1 MSIFSKAL
9 RMGEGKRLRELEQL
23 AVAVNAL
30 EPEVEKLSD
39 EELAARTPWFRERL
53 AAGETLD
60 DIEAEAYA
68 TVREAAQR
76 ILGQRHYDVQVI
88 GGGALHRGMIAEMK
102 TGEGKTLAST
112 MPAYLNA
119 LGGGGVHIVT
129 VNDYLA
135 SRDADWM
142 GNIHRFLGLEVG
154 TIQAW
159 MTPEE
164 RRPAYEADIT
174 HGTNNEFGFDYLRD
188 NMTMTPEHMVQ
199 KGHAFAIVDEVDSIL
214 IDEARTPLI
223 ISGRVGETGK
233 WYTEFARIASRLR
246 IDDDYEVDEK
256 KRQVITTEEG
266 VTRVEEILGVENMY
280 DFANVDFIHHLD
292 VALKAK
298 TLYQKDVDY
307 MIRGGEVMIVDEF
320 TGRVL
325 EGRRYSE
332 GLHQAIEA
340 KEGVRIKE
348 ENQTLATITLQNYF
362 RMYEKLSGM
371 TGTAI
376 TEEGEFVEIY
386 GLDVAVIPPNRPIAR
401 LDEGDVVY
409 VDENNKFAAL
419 ADDIEERF
427 AAGQPV
433 LVGTTS
439 IEKSERVADTLKRRG
454 ITFEVL
460 NAKQHEREAHIVA
473 QAGMPGAITVAT
485 NMAGRGVD
493 IQLGGNPDELAKD
506 AMRKKDLSPDDAEYE
521 EEFAAAL
528 AEFNAQTS
536 IDKQRVIDAGGL
548 YVLGTERHESR
559 RIDNQLRGRSGRQG
573 DPGESRFYLSLEDD
587 LMRRFANERVAS
599 IMSRLKIPP
608 DVPIEAKMVT
618 KSIERAQTQVES
630 QNFEIRKNV
639 LQYDE
644 VMNTQRRIIYQWRN
658 QILHADHTEALLQE
672 WRDDVVED
680 TVRDITDDV
689 DVSEWDWDELSARM
703 GELYPT
709 KLGRESFENPGDLV
723 PEELVDAYVA
733 EAADA
738 YEAREADLTED
749 VMRSLE
755 RTVVLSV
762 IDNKWREHLAEMDYL
777 RSGIGLR
784 AMGQRDPLVEYQRE
798 GFTFFEDLVHTTK
811 ADSIRYMFHVEVAR
825 RDEQPKAQSITTSS
839 AKGDG
844 TTQRQVKREGDKIGR
859 NDPCPCGSGKKYK
872 RCHGAPGAE
881 PLPA

>member
-9 RMGEGKRLRELEQL
+9 RMGEGKRIRELEQL

-30 EPEVEKLSD
+30 EPEVETLSD

-68 TVREAAQR
+68 TVREAAKR
-76 ILGQRHYDVQVI
+76 VLGQRHYDVQVM

-135 SRDADWM
+135 SRDAEWM
-142 GNIHRFLGLEVG
+142 GDVQRFLGLDVG

-164 RRPAYEADIT
+164 RRPGYEADIT

-199 KGHAFAIVDEVDSIL
+199 RGHAFSIVDEVDSIL
-214 IDEARTPLI
+214 VDEARTPLI

-246 IDDDYEVDEK
+246 VDDHYEVDEK

-266 VTRVEEILGVENMY
+266 VTSVEEILGVENMY

-340 KEGVRIKE
+340 KEGVKIKE

-386 GLDVAVIPPNRPIAR
+386 GLEVAVIPPNRPIAR
-401 LDEGDVVY
+401 ADEGDVVY
-409 VDENNKFAAL
+409 IDEDNKFAAL

-439 IEKSERVADTLKRRG
+439 IEKSELVADTLKRRG
-454 ITFEVL
+454 IAFEVL

-473 QAGMPGAITVAT
+473 QAGMPGAVTVAT

-506 AMRKKDLSPDDAEYE
+506 AMRKKDVAPDDPDYDDA
-521 EEFAAAL
+521 FAIAV
-528 AEFNAQTS
+528 AEFTERTAA
-536 IDKQRVIDAGGL
+536 DKKRVIDAGGL

-573 DPGESRFYLSLEDD
+573 DPGESRFYLSLQDD

-608 DVPIEAKMVT
+608 DVPIEAKMVS

-639 LQYDE
+639 LKYDE
-644 VMNTQRRIIYQWRN
+644 VMNTQRRIIYEWRN
-658 QILHADHTEALLQE
+658 QILHGDHTEDLLAE
-672 WRDDVVED
+672 WRDEVVEAV
-680 TVRDITDDV
+680 VRDMTNGIDST
-689 DVSEWDWDELSARM
+689 EWDWDELSTLM
-703 GELYPT
+703 TELYPT
-709 KLGRESFENPGDLV
+709 KLGPEQFEDPRDINA
-723 PEELVDAYVA
+723 EEVVDAYVA
-733 EAADA
+733 EAAGA
-738 YEAREADLTED
+738 YEAREAELSEAL
-749 VMRSLE
+749 MRSLE

-798 GFTFFEDLVHTTK
+798 GFNFFEDLVHTTK
-811 ADSIRYMFHVEVAR
+811 ADSIRYMFHVEVAQR
-825 RDEQPKAQSITTSS
+825 EAEPKPQSITTSS

-844 TTQRQVKREGDKIGR
+844 TTQRQVKRDGDKVGR

-881 PLPA
+881 PLPE

>member
-1 MSIFSKAL
+1 
-9 RMGEGKRLRELEQL
+9 
-23 AVAVNAL
+23 
-30 EPEVEKLSD
+30 
-39 EELAARTPWFRERL
+39 
-53 AAGETLD
+53 
-60 DIEAEAYA
+60 
-68 TVREAAQR
+68 
-76 ILGQRHYDVQVI
+76 
-88 GGGALHRGMIAEMK
+88 
-102 TGEGKTLAST
+102 
-112 MPAYLNA
+112 
-119 LGGGGVHIVT
+119 
-129 VNDYLA
+129 
-135 SRDADWM
+135 
-142 GNIHRFLGLEVG
+142 
-154 TIQAW
+154 
-159 MTPEE
+159 
-164 RRPAYEADIT
+164 
-174 HGTNNEFGFDYLRD
+174 
-188 NMTMTPEHMVQ
+188 
-199 KGHAFAIVDEVDSIL
+199 VDSIL
-214 IDEARTPLI
+214 VDEARTPLI

-246 IDDDYEVDEK
+246 IDEHYEVDEK
-256 KRQVITTEEG
+256 KRQVITTEAG
-266 VTRVEEILGVENMY
+266 VTRVEEILGIENMY

-298 TLYQKDVDY
+298 TLYQPDVDY
-307 MIRGGEVMIVDEF
+307 MIRGGEIMIVDEF

-340 KEGVRIKE
+340 KEGVQIKE

-376 TEEGEFVEIY
+376 TEESEFVEIY
-386 GLDVAVIPPNRPIAR
+386 GLQVVVIPPNEPIAR
-401 LDEGDVVY
+401 LDQGDVVY
-409 VDENNKFAAL
+409 VDEDHKFAAL
-419 ADDIEERF
+419 ADDIEARN
-427 AAGQPV
+427 AQGQPI
-433 LVGTTS
+433 LVGTVS

-454 ITFEVL
+454 IVFEVL

-473 QAGMPGAITVAT
+473 QAGTSGAITVAT

-493 IQLGGNPDELAKD
+493 IQLGGNPVELAKD
-506 AMRKKDLSPDDAEYE
+506 AMHKKDISPDDDGYDKAYE
-521 EEFAAAL
+521 AAL
-528 AEFNAQTS
+528 AGATAET
-536 IDKQRVIDAGGL
+536 QRDRQKVLDAGGL

-639 LQYDE
+639 LKYDE

-658 QILHADHTEALLQE
+658 QILHGDSTEELLSE

-680 TVRDITDDV
+680 TVRDMTEGIDP
-689 DVSEWDWDELSARM
+689 SEWDWDELHAHLI
-703 GELYPT
+703 ELYPT
-709 KLGRESFENPGDLV
+709 KLGRDSFDDPQDLV
-723 PEELVDAYVA
+723 AEEIVDAYVA

-738 YEAREADLTED
+738 YLAREADLTTP
-749 VMRSLE
+749 VIRSLE
-755 RTVVLSV
+755 RAVVLSV

-798 GFTFFEDLVHTTK
+798 GFTFFEELVHTTK

-825 RDEQPKAQSITTSS
+825 RDEQPKARGLMTSS

-844 TTQRQVKREGDKIGR
+844 TTQRQVRRDGDKIGR
-859 NDPCPCGSGKKYK
+859 NSPCPCGSGKKYK

>member
-9 RMGEGKRLRELEQL
+9 RIGEGKRLRELEQL
-23 AVAVNAL
+23 AEDVNAL
-30 EPEVEKLSD
+30 EPDVEQLSD

-53 AAGETLD
+53 EAGETLD
-60 DIEAEAYA
+60 DIEIEAYA
-68 TVREAAQR
+68 TVREAAKR
-76 ILGQRHYDVQVI
+76 VLGQRHYAVQVV
-88 GGGALHRGMIAEMK
+88 GAGTLHRGMIAEMK
-102 TGEGKTLAST
+102 TGEGKTLVAT

-119 LGGGGVHIVT
+119 LSGGGVHIVT

-135 SRDADWM
+135 SRDAEWM
-142 GNIHRFLGLEVG
+142 GSIHRFLGLEVG
-154 TIQAW
+154 LIQAW

-214 IDEARTPLI
+214 VDEARTPLI

-233 WYTEFARIASRLR
+233 WYTEFSRIASRLR
-246 IDDDYEVDEK
+246 IEDHYEVDEK
-256 KRQVITTEEG
+256 KRQVITTEAG
-266 VTRVEEILGVENMY
+266 VTRVEEILGIENMY

-307 MIRGGEVMIVDEF
+307 MIRGGEIMIVDEF

-386 GLDVAVIPPNRPIAR
+386 GLQVVVIPTNEPIAR
-401 LDEGDVVY
+401 MDEGDVVY
-409 VDENNKFAAL
+409 VDEDHKFAAL
-419 ADDIEERF
+419 ADDIEARN
-427 AAGQPV
+427 AKGQPV
-433 LVGTTS
+433 LVGTVS

-454 ITFEVL
+454 IGFEVL

-493 IQLGGNPDELAKD
+493 IQLGGNPVELAKD
-506 AMRKKDLSPDDAEYE
+506 AMLRKDISPDDDGYGQAYE
-521 EEFAAAL
+521 VAL
-528 AEFNAQTS
+528 AASTAETQT
-536 IDKQRVIDAGGL
+536 DRQRVLDAGGL

-608 DVPIEAKMVT
+608 DVPIEARMVS
-618 KSIERAQTQVES
+618 KAIERAQTQVES

-639 LQYDE
+639 LKYDE

-658 QILHADHTEALLQE
+658 QILHGDSTEELLSE
-672 WRDDVVED
+672 WREDVVED
-680 TVRDITDDV
+680 AVHEMADGIDP
-689 DVSEWDWDELSARM
+689 SEWDWDELHTRLA
-703 GELYPT
+703 ELYPT
-709 KLGRESFENPGDLV
+709 KLGRDSFDRPQDLLA
-723 PEELVDAYVA
+723 EEVVDAYLA

-738 YEAREADLTED
+738 YLAREADLTTP
-749 VMRSLE
+749 VIRSLE

-798 GFTFFEDLVHTTK
+798 GFSFFEDLVHTTK

-825 RDEQPKAQSITTSS
+825 REEQPRARSLMTSS

-844 TTQRQVKREGDKIGR
+844 TTQRQVRREGDKIGR
-859 NDPCPCGSGKKYK
+859 NAPCPCGSGKKYK